1 MKFETFTNAVCVD
14 LWHQSWGVVKLSSLY
29 FWLQDKNTSEE
40 HKVEPIKIYLY
51 LTCLV
56 WLCLELCLLTEPYL
70 SRPEGIIDFDDF
82 TGLMLDRWAVSK
94 IKQSC
99 LIPYVLVLLT
109 YDSSNST

>member
-1 MKFETFTNAVCVD
+1 MRYVLIYGISHGEYV
-14 LWHQSWGVVKLSSLY
+14 VVKSSSLY

-40 HKVEPIKIYLY
+40 HKLEPIKIYLY
-51 LTCLV
+51 LTCNV

-70 SRPEGIIDFDDF
+70 SRSKGIIDFDDF

-99 LIPYVLVLLT
+99 LIPYVLVFFT